1 MSRRSVLLVALVI
14 FVVIRPS
21 AHRDLTG
28 LRSVKVIVGGE
39 PRDRAFSSF
48 RDFCGDSVMGWQRTN
63 TEVELVWQQL
73 TFCQSNSTIN
83 WSLDQVNKN
92 KI

>member
-21 AHRDLTG
+21 ARRDLTG

-39 PRDRAFSSF
+39 PQDSAFSSF
-48 RDFCGDSVMGWQRTN
+48 RGFSDDTGLRLAAT
-63 TEVELVWQQL
+63 
-73 TFCQSNSTIN
+73 
-83 WSLDQVNKN
+83 
-92 KI
+92 